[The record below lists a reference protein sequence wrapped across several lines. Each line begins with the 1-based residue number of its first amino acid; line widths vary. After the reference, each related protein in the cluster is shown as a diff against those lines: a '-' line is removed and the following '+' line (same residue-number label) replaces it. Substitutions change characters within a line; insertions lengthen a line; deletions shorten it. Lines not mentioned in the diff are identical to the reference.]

1 MLKMDYIKAKSEP
14 FNHVFTK
21 HIQYIKSL
29 GNIFVRSLTI
39 VEVTI
44 KIDLASTT
52 WTQKSINL
60 SLPQG
65 P

>member
-1 MLKMDYIKAKSEP
+1 MDYIKAKNEP
-14 FNHVFTK
+14 LNHVFTK
-21 HIQYIKSL
+21 QIQYIKFL

-44 KIDLASTT
+44 KIDLASTI
-52 WTQKSINL
+52 WTQKSIKL
-60 SLPQG
+60 SLLQG